1 MDRSTKIIVTNRAAL
16 ARKHGA
22 AGMKQIDA
30 ALARLARADAKRG
43 IATRCVAIDRAA
55 DMEPFGG
62 RVANRKD
69 ARQAKR
75 AVDEICRVL
84 KPDYLMLLGAPDVV
98 PHVGL
103 KNPMAASRDSDRRI
117 DSDLPYAC
125 DARYSTTIK
134 DFLGPTRV
142 VGRLPDVAGEGR
154 TEHLVRLL
162 DTARTWRSR
171 PRSDYGDYFSLS
183 TASWRRSTRTTT
195 RKLFGSD
202 GWVRLS
208 PSEGPYWTAGD
219 LQGRIHLINCHGD
232 TADPEFYGEDEYDP
246 DDQPSAHMAVHLAGR
261 VQAATVV
268 AAECCY
274 GAELYQ
280 PTAGRSVG
288 ICQTYLAEGA
298 WAFFGSTTVAY
309 GPAEG
314 NNFADLICG
323 SFLRGVLE
331 GASVGRAALEARQQ
345 YIRLGG
351 YMEMVDLKTIAQF
364 LLLGDPSVQPVRT
377 AVVAAGV
384 RAKSAGRA
392 AGKTARVAVA
402 RRARRKRLARSGC
415 RIGVTTAFVA
425 SRPDAKAS
433 RPVRHKLRKL
443 AAARG
448 ASVQTIESFKLHAP
462 AERNPAREGRQLVAR
477 HAVFHV
483 IVLKEKQRRS
493 APARRLAA
501 RRTAS
506 GARRP
511 HTQRLLVVREVGGVI
526 KRVVEAVRH

>member
-1 MDRSTKIIVTNRAAL
+1 MDRSRKIIVTNRAAL

-75 AVDEICRVL
+75 AVDAICRAL
-84 KPDYLMLLGAPDVV
+84 KPDYLLILGAPDVV
-98 PHVGL
+98 PHVRL
-103 KNPMAASRDSDRRI
+103 KNPMAVSRDSDRRI

-142 VGRLPDVAGEGR
+142 VGRLPDVMGEGG

-162 DTARTWRSR
+162 DAARAWQSR

-183 TASWRRSTRTTT
+183 TASWRRSTQTTT

-202 GWVRLS
+202 EWVRLS

-246 DDQPSAHMAVHLAGR
+246 DDQPSAHMAAHLAGR

-274 GAELYQ
+274 GAELYE
-280 PTAGRSVG
+280 PTAGRHIG

-323 SFLRGVLE
+323 TFLREVLA
-331 GASVGRAALEARQQ
+331 GASVGRAALEARQK

-364 LLLGDPSVQPVRT
+364 LLLGDPSIHPVR
-377 AVVAAGV
+377 AVAP
-384 RAKSAGRA
+384 AGRA
-392 AGKTARVAVA
+392 VAKSVRAVGA
-402 RRARRKRLARSGC
+402 RRARRKRLARSGARLGC
-415 RIGVTTAFVA
+415 TTAFVA
-425 SRPDAKAS
+425 SRADAKAS
-433 RPVRHKLRKL
+433 RPVRRKLRKL
-443 AAARG
+443 AAARD
-448 ASVQTIESFKLHAP
+448 ASAQTIQSFKLHAP
-462 AERNPAREGRQLVAR
+462 AERNPAGEGRRLVAR

-483 IVLKEKQRRS
+483 IVLKEKERRS
-493 APARRLAA
+493 AQARRLVA
-501 RRTAS
+501 RRST
-506 GARRP
+506 GGTRRP
-511 HTQRLLVVREVGGVI
+511 KTQRLLVVREVGGVI